1 MKVCLVGHFNDDLDE
16 GVRNVGKSIAKELE
30 NQGIEVKR
38 INFSSSLCWKE
49 INEYHPDIIHF
60 VLSPTLIGIVFA
72 KLISLM
78 NCRSKTLISAVHSA
92 VPKWRLLKLFKPDL
106 VLVQSEDTE
115 KIFDSIGFKTKF
127 LPNGV
132 DIEKFKPV
140 NLKTKYKLREKFGIP
155 LDKFVILHLA
165 SLTSE
170 RNLDVLISSQER
182 EENQVL
188 IIGRENE
195 NYDKEIVNKLQ
206 KAGCIVWV
214 KHFSR
219 IEEIYNLSDCY
230 VFPTINKRACIET
243 PLSVL
248 EAMSCN
254 IPIVTT
260 KFGSLSRILS
270 HSEGVFFVENNK
282 DFSDCIELI
291 KNREVRTREKIINY
305 SWKNVVLQ
313 LRKNYEILLYQI

>member
-1 MKVCLVGHFNDDLDE
+1 MKVCLIGHFNDNFDE

-30 NQGIEVKR
+30 NQGIEVKK
-38 INFSSSLCWKE
+38 IDFSSFFCWKE
-49 INEYHPDIIHF
+49 TIEYNPDIIHF
-60 VLSPTLIGIVFA
+60 ILSPTLIGVIFA
-72 KLISLM
+72 KFISVM
-78 NCRSKTLISAVHSA
+78 NPRSKTLISAIHPA
-92 VPKWRLLKLFKPDL
+92 VPKWKLLKLFKPDL
-106 VLVQSEDTE
+106 ILVQSEDTE
-115 KIFDSIGFKTKF
+115 KIFNEIGFKTEF

-140 NLKTKYKLREKFGIP
+140 DLKTKYKLREKFGIP

-170 RNLDVLISSQER
+170 RNLDALISSQKR
-182 EENQVL
+182 EGNQVL
-188 IIGRENE
+188 IIGREYE
-195 NYDKEIVNKLQ
+195 NFDKDIVDKLQ

-214 KHFSR
+214 KHFPN

-230 VFPTINKRACIET
+230 IFPTINKRACIET

-254 IPIVTT
+254 MPIVTT
-260 KFGSLSRILS
+260 KFGSLNRIFN
-270 HSEGVFFVENNK
+270 HDEEVFFVDNDE

-291 KNREVRTREKIINY
+291 KNKKVRTREKVITY
-305 SWKNVVLQ
+305 SWKNVVLR
-313 LRKNYEILLYQI
+313 LRKIYESLLCQI